1 MCSFILCFS
10 RVSSLGINSNYFT
23 QNFSVH
29 NCNMKEGTICTYRVL
44 KQAQVKIVRF
54 KAIQLWNHLSDELKQ
69 IPPHEYLL

>member
-1 MCSFILCFS
+1 
-10 RVSSLGINSNYFT
+10 
-23 QNFSVH
+23 
-29 NCNMKEGTICTYRVL
+29 MKEGTICTYRVL